1 MSLGDGQGCVEP
13 ADDDIRA
20 AEAQVAQARASID
33 MVREAA
39 AKHGIELKPPRQTVA
54 LEDVQIVYDDLLRIT
69 AERNRLREALEWIA
83 EQQPN
88 TLKTLGKHGIVFDE
102 IGADP
107 KNWQHVA
114 FSIYTDLCEIDS
126 VARTALTG

>member
-1 MSLGDGQGCVEP
+1 MA

-20 AEAQVAQARASID
+20 AEAQVAQARATID

-39 AKHGIELKPPRQTVA
+39 AKHGFELTPPQETVPVK
-54 LEDVQIVYDDLLRIT
+54 DVQIVYDDLLRVCQ
-69 AERNRLREALEWIA
+69 ERDRLRAALEWIA
-83 EQQPN
+83 TQQPK
-88 TLKTLGKHGIVFDE
+88 TLETLGKHGIVFDS
-102 IGADP
+102 IGGDP